1 MLSKKTPPSNH
12 YIISCIPWF
21 SFNGLSMQLQNAKN
35 YYAPIFEAGGFTQT
49 DGIIIIP
56 LSITVNHAV
65 IDGYHIKIF
74 LEELQW
80 SMNHPEEWI
89 KGIGL

>member
-21 SFNGLSMQLQNAKN
+21 SFNSLSMQLQNAKN
-35 YYAPIFEAGGFTQT
+35 YYAPIFEAGG
-49 DGIIIIP
+49 IIMMP

-65 IDGYHIKIF
+65 IDGYHIKVF
-74 LEELQW
+74 LKELQW